1 MQTVVRLGLSVM
13 MYESVLPTTERE
25 AWKVSVSST
34 RRSSEIGM
42 VTKTFLV
49 LWSKSNI
56 MLAVSLK
63 SSDTAKLGVIKH
75 LKVTVVVYLQTSKKF
90 VYNLHIAEPLLRVTL
105 SRMLVPM
112 LPFNTETFNAT
123 TPSNSET
130 LYSSISNPIVATV
143 KVRTNFVQ
151 DSAT

>member
-1 MQTVVRLGLSVM
+1 
-13 MYESVLPTTERE
+13 
-25 AWKVSVSST
+25 
-34 RRSSEIGM
+34 M

-63 SSDTAKLGVIKH
+63 SSDTAKLGAMKH